1 MTSPTSLSVIS
12 RLRGGLI
19 VSCQAGPESALH
31 EPIFIAALAREA
43 ERGGAVGLRI
53 NGPQNVAAVRRV
65 TSLPILG
72 IYKQDIPGYE
82 VYITPTFESAREV
95 VAAGA
100 DIVALDGTYRPRPGN
115 LTLPELIAQIHER
128 LQVLV
133 MADISTAEEGYRAA
147 EAGADLIATTL
158 AGYTPYSR
166 PPQPH
171 QPDLELIR
179 ELAANVSVPIIA
191 EGRITTP
198 EQALAVL
205 EAGAYALVVGTAITA
220 PAAITRR
227 FVEALASRQAVPR

>member
-1 MTSPTSLSVIS
+1 MTPPSFHPLIA

-19 VSCQAGPESALH
+19 VSCQAGPDSALYDS
-31 EPIFIAALAREA
+31 IFIAALAREA

-53 NGPQNVAAVRRV
+53 NGPHNVAAVHRA
-65 TSLPILG
+65 TSLPIIG
-72 IYKQDIPGYE
+72 INKQDIPGYE

-95 VAAGA
+95 VKAGA
-100 DIVALDGTYRPRPGN
+100 DLVAVDGTPRPRPGG
-115 LTLPELIAQIHER
+115 LTLTELIAQIHAE
-128 LQVLV
+128 LGVPV
-133 MADISTAEEGYRAA
+133 MADISTAEEGRQAA

-179 ELAANVSVPIIA
+179 ELAATVSVPIVA

-198 EQALAVL
+198 EQAVAVL

-227 FVEALASRQAVPR
+227 FVEALTRR